1 MNDLAPLLKR
11 LSSTINQEEKIDVV
25 IGRAAR
31 RAGLSYSRAFN
42 IWYGKARRIE
52 PHERA
57 AILAAIAEQ
66 TITDEKNEHHEI
78 AIRLARAE
86 ARLSQL
92 ETALNR
98 AVADRDLETIE
109 KVFRAV
115 A

>member
-1 MNDLAPLLKR
+1 MHDITPLLKQ
-11 LSSTINQEEKIDVV
+11 LSGTDGPVKVRIAI
-25 IGRAAR
+25 AAR
-31 RAGLSYSRAFN
+31 RAGLTETRAFD

-52 PHERA
+52 MHERSA
-57 AILAAIAEQ
+57 VMTALAEQAIADQ
-66 TITDEKNEHHEI
+66 KNEHHEL

-86 ARLSQL
+86 SRLSQL

-98 AVADRDLETIE
+98 AVADRDLQTIE